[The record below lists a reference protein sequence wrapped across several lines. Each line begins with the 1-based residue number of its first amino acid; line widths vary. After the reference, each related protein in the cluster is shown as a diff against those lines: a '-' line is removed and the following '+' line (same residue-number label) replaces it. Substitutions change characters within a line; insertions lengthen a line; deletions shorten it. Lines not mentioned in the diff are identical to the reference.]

1 MDERAVSV
9 SLEGGPERQ
18 LQVAMVGMSIDM
30 SCGVRDYAS
39 VLAPVLAREG
49 IECSLHWLNREN
61 RTLRGARVE
70 VHAGMATVAQEIEE
84 RHVDAILLHYSVFS
98 FAHRGFPL
106 FAAPALSMLRRQAPL
121 LSVLHEAAYP
131 WGMGGARGA
140 AWALSQRA
148 ALIQV
153 VRQSAA
159 LLVTVEQRA
168 RWLAS
173 RSWLPSRPMAV
184 APVFST
190 LPTLTPGHT
199 EPLEATVGLFGY
211 AHEGSRPAVVLD
223 ALRILRD
230 DGIAA
235 RLSLLGSPGADSTA
249 AHRWQRAADA
259 RGVLDALSFTGTLEA
274 KELSAAL
281 GSCEVLLFADSPG
294 PTSRKTTLAA
304 MLASGRPVLA
314 IDGPSSWVQL
324 VQAGAA
330 LIVEPHPQ
338 DVARGLKQLMQ
349 DERERTALGARGHS
363 FYEETMSV
371 EHSARTVAALLDQIA
386 ESVASPRRAT
396 HAERAAS

>member
-1 MDERAVSV
+1 VSV
-9 SLEGGPERQ
+9 SSEGGLERQ
-18 LQVAMVGMSIDM
+18 LQVAVVGMSIDT
-30 SCGVRDYAS
+30 SCGVRDYAR
-39 VLAPVLAREG
+39 VLAPGLAQEG
-49 IECSLHWLNREN
+49 VECSLHWLNREDL
-61 RTLRGARVE
+61 TLRGARAE
-70 VHAGMATVAQEIEE
+70 VHAGMATVTQEIEE

-106 FAAPALSMLRRQAPL
+106 FAAPTLSMLRRQAPL

-131 WGMGGARGA
+131 WGMGGVRGA

-168 RWLAS
+168 GWLAS
-173 RSWLPSRPMAV
+173 RPWLPSRPIAV

-190 LPTLTPGHT
+190 LPTLTPGRT

-249 AHRWQRAADA
+249 ARRWQRAADA

-274 KELSAAL
+274 KDLSEAL

-314 IDGPSSWVQL
+314 IDGPNSWVRL

-330 LIVEPHPQ
+330 LIVEPQPE

-349 DERERTALGARGHS
+349 DEQERSALSARGHS

-371 EHSARTVAALLDQIA
+371 EHSARTVAALLDQIT
-386 ESVASPRRAT
+386 ESVTSPRRVS